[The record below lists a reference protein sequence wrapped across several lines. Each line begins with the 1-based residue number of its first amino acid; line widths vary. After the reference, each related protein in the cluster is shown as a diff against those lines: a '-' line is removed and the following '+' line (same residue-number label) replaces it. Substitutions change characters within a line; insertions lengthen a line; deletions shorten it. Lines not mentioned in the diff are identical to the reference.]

1 MSSNCPTFSPTTDN
15 IIIFNFRHSSDYAV
29 ISSWEKNL
37 CFLNDQWFEHLF
49 SYLFAIHIFVECL
62 FNYFCLYEK
71 FGLLIFLALS
81 CKYSLFSLDSK
92 PFSDICL
99 QIFSQFLDCYFTI
112 ITVSSEEQVFQIFMK
127 SKLLIFAFIVHNFC
141 VLFKKLSIQWS
152 LIFSPLFSFGNF
164 RF

>member
-1 MSSNCPTFSPTTDN
+1 MSSNCPTFSPTTDKV
-15 IIIFNFRHSSDYAV
+15 IIFNFRHSSEYAV

-62 FNYFCLYEK
+62 FNYFCFHEK

-99 QIFSQFLDCYFTI
+99 QIFSQFLDYFTI
-112 ITVSSEEQVFQIFMK
+112 ITVSFEEQVFQIFMK
-127 SKLLIFAFIVHNFC
+127 SKLLIFALIVHNFC
-141 VLFKKLSIQWS
+141 VLFKKIVNPTVSN
-152 LIFSPLFSFGNF
+152 IFSSVFFWKF
-164 RF
+164 